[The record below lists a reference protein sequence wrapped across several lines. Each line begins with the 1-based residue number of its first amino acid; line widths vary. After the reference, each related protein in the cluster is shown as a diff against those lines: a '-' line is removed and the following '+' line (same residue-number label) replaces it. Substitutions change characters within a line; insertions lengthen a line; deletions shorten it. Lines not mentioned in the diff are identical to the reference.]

1 MDADYLPVE
10 TVANL
15 LAVSPRHAHRA
26 CHKAGVRS
34 SKAGR
39 RTVYHRLDVER
50 LAVELGAEYR
60 TVETSPAPA
69 VATETA
75 IAEPSTALVPY
86 DALQRQLAD
95 MQAELADVRVM
106 VELLVDENRQLALLV
121 QQQPMPAPAEPIPR
135 QRAWWQ
141 RWFK

>member
-10 TVANL
+10 RVAQL
-15 LAVSPRHAHRA
+15 LAVSTRHAHRA
-26 CHKAGVRS
+26 CQKAGVRS

-60 TVETSPAPA
+60 TVETVAPA

-75 IAEPSTALVPY
+75 VAEPSTALVPY

-95 MQAELADVRVM
+95 VESLLQQHKREMAELKAM
-106 VELLVDENRQLALLV
+106 VATLVERDARPN
-121 QQQPMPAPAEPIPR
+121 MPAPPPPR
-135 QRAWWQ
+135 KLAWW
-141 RWFK
+141 RRLLK